1 MRRARRRGGHTGK
14 SLASTLPRPARLLLS
29 QQGESNPGVA
39 GEVGLKSSGG
49 VTIIEPPA
57 VEDRVRVL
65 VDAFVAELGTTPVR
79 GCVALDDV
87 LDRDLGIGSLERV
100 ELLTRLEEAFDVRF
114 PDSVLGE
121 AESIRDL
128 VAAVLAGG
136 EPTGGVVVETAAPI
150 AAGVP
155 APDSARTLI
164 DVLRWHAE
172 TDPGRV
178 HVVLRLDDEG
188 EQRITY
194 GALWARA
201 GGVAAG
207 LRARG
212 IARGESVALML
223 RTEPGFLAAF
233 FGVLLAGAVPV
244 PIYPPTRPGR
254 LEEYAA
260 RQVKILDNAQTR
272 LLVTFAEVERVAG
285 LLRAR
290 VRSLTG
296 VTTLD
301 RLAAAP
307 AAPLPAV
314 GSEDPALI
322 QYTSGSTGDPKG
334 VLLSHANLLANIRAL
349 GRALGVRPDDVC
361 VSWLPLYHDMGLI
374 GMWLGSLYHGVPVVI
389 LPPLAFLARP
399 VRWLRAISAHRATIS
414 AAPNFAFDLCVKR
427 LAEADLEGMDLGSW
441 RLALNGSEAVSP
453 ETIERFVRRFATR
466 GFRAEAMCPVYGLAE
481 SSVGLTMSPP
491 GRGPLVDR
499 VRRGTFERSRR
510 AEPAA
515 PGEPSPLAFVSCGAP
530 LPGHDLRI
538 VDAAGVSLP
547 DRLEGRVEFRGP
559 SVTSGYFRN
568 PDATAAVMHDGWMDS
583 GDLGYCAGGEL
594 YVTGRRKDVIIK
606 AGRNLYPQEVEELV
620 GDVPGVRK
628 GCVAAFGVGDPA
640 IGTERLIVVAETRA
654 GTPEARARLHA
665 AVRERVVDA
674 LGLPPDTVLMAAPGS
689 VLKTSSGKI
698 RRSATRDAWM
708 RGDLGRRASPRM
720 QSLRLA
726 AGALRAYGARGLEWA
741 ARLGFGAWVGVVLL
755 ATVPL
760 LWVMVISLPTRVVDR
775 VVRRWCG
782 AVLRLTGCRLRVDGI
797 DRLPVAGA
805 VVFAANHSSYL
816 DAVALLAAIPR
827 DFRFVG
833 KRELGAWPL
842 VGAVIRRVGHLTVER
857 ADPSRSVEDAE
868 RVSAALRGGTSLV
881 FFPEGTFLEGPRL
894 LPFRLGAFKA
904 AVEAGCPVVPVAIR
918 GTRAIL
924 PAGAWLL
931 RRGPITVTL
940 GAPIAP
946 QRSDWREIVRLRD
959 AVRAEIGRGADARA
973 A

>member
-1 MRRARRRGGHTGK
+1 MPQWGAASPRTGLAAAAGSPESRWLRRR
-14 SLASTLPRPARLLLS
+14 LLPARLLLS
-29 QQGESNPGVA
+29 RQGV
-39 GEVGLKSSGG
+39 KSSGS
-49 VTIIEPPA
+49 VATIEPPTI
-57 VEDRVRVL
+57 EQRVRAVL
-65 VDAFVAELGTTPVR
+65 DAFVAELGTTPVR
-79 GCVALDDV
+79 GRVALDDV

-100 ELLTRLEEAFDVRF
+100 ELLTRLEEAFHVRF
-114 PDSVLGE
+114 ADSVLGE

-128 VAAVLAGG
+128 VSAVLAGG
-136 EPTGGVVVETAAPI
+136 EPTGGVVVAAAAPI
-150 AAGVP
+150 TAGVP

-172 TDPGRV
+172 TDPSRV
-178 HVVLRLDDEG
+178 HIVLRLDDE
-188 EQRITY
+188 EERRITY
-194 GALWARA
+194 GELWAQA
-201 GGVAAG
+201 GAVAAG

-212 IARGESVALML
+212 LGRGESVALML
-223 RTEPGFLAAF
+223 RTEPGFFAAF
-233 FGVLLAGAVPV
+233 FGVLRAGAVPV

-260 RQVKILDNAQTR
+260 RQVKILDNAQAR
-272 LLVTFAEVERVAG
+272 LLVTFAEVERVAV
-285 LLRAR
+285 LLRAG

-296 VTTLD
+296 VTTLE
-301 RLAAAP
+301 RLAAAA
-307 AAPLPAV
+307 AAPVPAV
-314 GSEDPALI
+314 GPDDPALI

-334 VLLSHANLLANIRAL
+334 VLLSHANLLSNIRAL

-399 VRWLRAISAHRATIS
+399 ARWLRAISAHRATIS

-427 LAEADLEGMDLGSW
+427 LADADLEGLDLGSW

-453 ETIERFVRRFATR
+453 ETIERFVGRFATR

-510 AEPAA
+510 AEPAG
-515 PGEPSPLAFVSCGAP
+515 PGEPSPLSFVSCGAP
-530 LPGHDLRI
+530 LPGHDLRV

-547 DRLEGRVEFRGP
+547 ERVEGRVEFRGP

-568 PDATAAVMHDGWMDS
+568 PEATAAVMHEGWMDS
-583 GDLGYCAGGEL
+583 GDLGYRAGGEL
-594 YVTGRRKDVIIK
+594 YVTGRRKDIIIK

-654 GTPEARARLHA
+654 GTPQARARLQA
-665 AVRERVVDA
+665 AVRERVVEA
-674 LGLPPDTVLMAAPGS
+674 LGLPPDAVLMAAPGS

-698 RRSATRDAWM
+698 RRSATRDAWV
-708 RGDLGRRASPRM
+708 RGDLARRPSARL
-720 QSLRLA
+720 QSFRLA
-726 AGALRAYGARGLEWA
+726 AGVLRAYGARGLQWA
-741 ARLGFGAWVGVVLL
+741 ARLGFGARIGLVLL

-760 LWVMVISLPTRVVDR
+760 LWILVVWLPRRAVDR

-782 AVLRLTGCRLRVDGI
+782 AVLRLTGCRLHVDGL
-797 DRLPVAGA
+797 DQLPVAGA

-816 DAVALLAAIPR
+816 DAVALLAALPR

-857 ADPSRSVEDAE
+857 ADPSRSVQDAE

-924 PAGAWLL
+924 PSGAWLPS
-931 RRGPITVTL
+931 RGPITVTI
-940 GAPIAP
+940 GAPLAP
-946 QRSDWREIVRLRD
+946 RRSGWREIVRLRD
-959 AVRAEIGRGADARA
+959 AVRAEIGRAADAREA
-973 A
+973 

>member
-1 MRRARRRGGHTGK
+1 MHRK
-14 SLASTLPRPARLLLS
+14 
-29 QQGESNPGVA
+29 VA
-39 GEVGLKSSGG
+39 GLGHAPRGAPLAAQHRGSESGRRQEG
-49 VTIIEPPA
+49 CLRPSERGATIEPPT
-57 VEDRVRVL
+57 VEDRVRQL
-65 VDAFVAELGTTPVR
+65 VDAFVGELGTTPVR
-79 GCVALDDV
+79 GRVALDDV

-100 ELLTRLEEAFDVRF
+100 ELLTRLEEALDVRF

-121 AESIRDL
+121 AESVQDL

-136 EPTGGVVVETAAPI
+136 APTGVVTMEAPVPI
-150 AAGVP
+150 AAGAP

-172 TDPGRV
+172 SDPGRV

-194 GALWARA
+194 GELWARA

-223 RTEPGFLAAF
+223 RTEPGFFSAF

-244 PIYPPTRPGR
+244 PIYPPTRPAR

-260 RQVKILDNAQTR
+260 RQVKILDNAQAR
-272 LLVTFAEVERVAG
+272 LLVTFAEVERVAA

-296 VTTLD
+296 VTTLE

-307 AAPLPAV
+307 AAPPPAI
-314 GSEDPALI
+314 GTEDPALI

-399 VRWLRAISAHRATIS
+399 GRWLRAISAHRATIS

-427 LAEADLEGMDLGSW
+427 VTDAELEDVDLGRW

-453 ETIERFVRRFATR
+453 ETIERFVTRFASR

-481 SSVGLTMSPP
+481 SSVGLTMPP
-491 GRGPLVDR
+491 AGRGPLVDR
-499 VRRGTFERSRR
+499 VRRETFERSRR

-515 PGEPSPLAFVSCGAP
+515 AGEPSPLAFVSCGSP
-530 LPGHDLRI
+530 LPGHALRI
-538 VDAAGVSLP
+538 VDATGTPLP
-547 DRLEGRVEFRGP
+547 DRVEGGVQFRGP

-568 PDATAAVMHDGWMDS
+568 PEATAAVMRDGWMDS
-583 GDLGYCAGGEL
+583 GDLGYRAGGEL

-654 GTPEARARLHA
+654 TAPEAWARLEA

-698 RRSATRDAWM
+698 RRSATRDAWV
-708 RGDLGRRASPRM
+708 RGDLGRRPSARM

-726 AGALRAYGARGLEWA
+726 IGAVAAYGRRGLEGVV
-741 ARLGFGAWVGVVLL
+741 RLGSGAWIGVVLL

-760 LWVMVISLPTRVVDR
+760 LWMMVLTVPRRLVDR
-775 VVRRWCG
+775 VVRRWCR
-782 AVLRLTGCRLRVDGI
+782 AVLGLTGCRLRVDGL
-797 DRLPVAGA
+797 DRLPATGA

-816 DAVALLAAIPR
+816 DSVTLFAAIPR

-833 KRELGAWPL
+833 KRELSAWPL
-842 VGAVIRRVGHLTVER
+842 VGTVIRRVGHLLVER

-881 FFPEGTFLEGPRL
+881 FFPEGTFLEGPHL

-924 PAGAWLL
+924 PAGAWLP
-931 RRGPITVTL
+931 RPGPITVTL
-940 GAPIAP
+940 GSPVAP
-946 QRSDWREIVRLRD
+946 RESDWREIVRLRD
-959 AVRAEIGRGADARA
+959 AVRAEISRGAAPA
-973 A
+973 

>member
-1 MRRARRRGGHTGK
+1 M
-14 SLASTLPRPARLLLS
+14 
-29 QQGESNPGVA
+29 NPGIA
-39 GEVGLKSSGG
+39 GEVGLKSSGT
-49 VTIIEPPA
+49 VATIEPPT
-57 VEDRVRVL
+57 VEDRVLVL
-65 VDAFVAELGTTPVR
+65 VDAFVTELGTTPVR
-79 GCVALDDV
+79 GRVALADV

-128 VAAVLAGG
+128 VAAVIAGG
-136 EPTGGVVVETAAPI
+136 EPTGTVVVETAAPI

-194 GALWARA
+194 GELWARA
-201 GGVAAG
+201 GAVAAG

-223 RTEPGFLAAF
+223 RTEPGFFAAF

-254 LEEYAA
+254 LEEYAV
-260 RQVKILDNAQTR
+260 RQVKILDNAQAR

-296 VTTLD
+296 VTTLE
-301 RLAAAP
+301 RLGAAP
-307 AAPLPAV
+307 ATAPPAV
-314 GSEDPALI
+314 GPEDPALI

-334 VLLSHANLLANIRAL
+334 VLLSHANLLANIRAI

-399 VRWLRAISAHRATIS
+399 ARWLRAISAHRATIS

-427 LAEADLEGMDLGSW
+427 LADADLDGVDLGSW

-453 ETIERFVRRFATR
+453 ETIERFVRRFASR
-466 GFRAEAMCPVYGLAE
+466 GFRPEAMCPVYGLAE

-491 GRGPLVDR
+491 GRGPMVDR
-499 VRRGTFERSRR
+499 VRRETFERSRQ

-515 PGEPSPLAFVSCGAP
+515 PGEPSPLVFVSCGAP
-530 LPGHDLRI
+530 LPGHGLRI
-538 VDAAGVSLP
+538 VDAVGVSLP
-547 DRLEGRVEFRGP
+547 DRVEGRVEFRGP

-568 PDATAAVMHDGWMDS
+568 PDATAAVMRDGWMDS

-620 GDVPGVRK
+620 GNVPGVRK

-654 GTPEARARLHA
+654 PTPEARARLEA

-698 RRSATRDAWM
+698 RRSATRDAWV
-708 RGDLGRRASPRM
+708 RGDLGRRPSARM

-726 AGALRAYGARGLEWA
+726 AGVLRAYGARGLEWA
-741 ARLGFGAWVGVVLL
+741 AHLGFGAWLGVVLL

-760 LWVMVISLPTRVVDR
+760 LWMMVLSLPRRVVDR

-782 AVLRLTGCRLRVDGI
+782 AVLALAGCRLRVDGI

-816 DAVALLAAIPR
+816 DAVALLAALPR
-827 DFRFVG
+827 DVRFVG

-842 VGAVIRRVGHLTVER
+842 VGTVIRRVGHLTVER

-868 RVSAALRGGTSLV
+868 RVSAAIRAGTALV

-904 AVEAGCPVVPVAIR
+904 AVEAACPVVPVTIR

-924 PAGAWLL
+924 PAGAWLP
-931 RRGPITVTL
+931 RRGPITVTI
-940 GAPIAP
+940 GTPIVP
-946 QRSDWREIVRLRD
+946 RQSDWREIVRLRD
-959 AVRAEIGRGADARA
+959 TTRAEISHGVGERA